1 MNEELTMLPVADIY
15 PHPDNPRKD
24 VGDVTE
30 LADSVKKR
38 GILQNLT
45 VMPGHWTNGEWSD
58 EGYTTL
64 IGHRRTAAAK
74 QAGIES
80 APCRIVTGL
89 TKNEQVSMML
99 EENMQ
104 RNDLTI
110 YEQAESFQ
118 LMLDLGDTVETLSDK
133 TGFSKATIYHRLNLA
148 KLDHDVIKEKEND
161 ESFQMSLKDM
171 YELEKIDDVKERNRI
186 LSKATSS
193 SNLKYEVERTVKE
206 RERKKFKEEILSKI
220 KELGI
225 PESTENIQW
234 NYSEYEKM
242 QVIELWDYEGAR
254 LEPIEDTEN
263 VYYRENGYYIYIC
276 RKKGA
281 DEIENEE
288 TEGAAVDPK
297 KKIDKQIDKQIDEKS
312 KCIEEYTQTIKE
324 KIQEFADMIYQ
335 EKIKIEDNRTDMQ
348 VIIRLCMKVGFE
360 NYDWETAC
368 GMIDENFCDY
378 DEDEDKEKISKI
390 MSMAKRL
397 PVTVHLIGNLIEAIK
412 WKTLWRS
419 WNNTLNIENATI
431 YMETYQE
438 LRRYGFQLEEDELK
452 ILKGTHPV
460 YTEIADLTKQKEELS

>member
-1 MNEELTMLPVADIY
+1 MSEELTMLPVADIY

-30 LADSVKKR
+30 LADSIAKR

-45 VMPGHWTNGEWSD
+45 VMPGHWMPDGEWSE

-74 QAGIES
+74 LTGIES

-89 TKNEQVSMML
+89 TKNEQISMML

-186 LSKATSS
+186 LSKAASS

-206 RERKKFKEEILSKI
+206 QERKKVKEEILSKV

-242 QVIELWDYEGAR
+242 QAIDLWNYVGAR

-276 RKKGA
+276 RKKDAAGENEDDGA
-281 DEIENEE
+281 GKSGRKKRQELIEEKGRRISEIEKNIKNKLEE
-288 TEGAAVDPK
+288 FVDML
-297 KKIDKQIDKQIDEKS
+297 
-312 KCIEEYTQTIKE
+312 YH
-324 KIQEFADMIYQ
+324 
-335 EKIKIEDNRTDMQ
+335 EKIKIEDNLTDMQ
-348 VIIRLCMKVGFE
+348 VMIRLCMEVGFE

-368 GMIDENFCDY
+368 GMIDENFYDY

-390 MSMAKRL
+390 MSLAKRL
-397 PVTVHLIGNLIEAIK
+397 PETVHLIGNLIEAIK
-412 WKTLWRS
+412 WKTLWQS
-419 WNNTLNIENATI
+419 WNNELDVENATI
-431 YMETYQE
+431 YMEVYKE

-452 ILKGTHPV
+452 ILKGTHTL

>member
-1 MNEELTMLPVADIY
+1 MSEELTMLPVADIY
-15 PHPDNPRKD
+15 PHPDNPRKE

-30 LADSVKKR
+30 LADSIAKR

-45 VMPGHWTNGEWSD
+45 VMPGHWMPDGEWS
-58 EGYTTL
+58 EVGYTTL

-89 TKNEQVSMML
+89 TKNEQISMML

-206 RERKKFKEEILSKI
+206 RERKRIKKEILSKI

-225 PESTENIQW
+225 PESKENIQW
-234 NYSEYEKM
+234 NYSEYEKL
-242 QVIELWDYEGAR
+242 QTIELWDYEGAR
-254 LEPIEDTEN
+254 LEPIEDTED
-263 VYYRENGYYIYIC
+263 VYYRDNETYIYIC
-276 RKKGA
+276 RKKGV
-281 DEIENEE
+281 EK
-288 TEGAAVDPK
+288 TEDAAVDPEE
-297 KKIDKQIDKQIDEKS
+297 KINKQIDEKS
-312 KCIEEYTQTIKE
+312 RLIAEYTQTIKE
-324 KIQEFADMIYQ
+324 KIQEFVDMLYH
-335 EKIKIEDNRTDMQ
+335 EKIKIEDNLTDMQ
-348 VIIRLCMKVGFE
+348 VIIRLCMEVGFE
-360 NYDWETAC
+360 NYGWEDAC
-368 GMIDENFCDY
+368 GMIDENFYDY
-378 DEDEDKEKISKI
+378 DEDEDKEKISKT

-412 WKTLWRS
+412 WKSLWQS
-419 WNNTLNIENATI
+419 WNNELNVENAII
-431 YMETYQE
+431 YLQACQE

-452 ILKGTHPV
+452 ILKGTHPL

>member
-1 MNEELTMLPVADIY
+1 MSEELTMLPVADIY

-118 LMLDLGDTVETLSDK
+118 LMLDLGDTVESLSEK
-133 TGFSKATIYHRLNLA
+133 TGFAKSTIYHRLNLA

-193 SNLKYEVERTVKE
+193 SDLKYEVERTVKE
-206 RERKKFKEEILSKI
+206 LERKRIKEEILSKI

-225 PESTENIQW
+225 QESTKNIQW
-234 NYSEYEKM
+234 DGEFETLQTIN
-242 QVIELWDYEGAR
+242 LWNPEEAR
-254 LEPIEDTEN
+254 FEPIEDTEDM
-263 VYYRENGYYIYIC
+263 YYRDNGYYIYIC
-276 RKKGA
+276 RKKGT
-281 DEIENEE
+281 DETENEE
-288 TEGAAVDPK
+288 TEDAAVDPEK
-297 KKIDKQIDKQIDEKS
+297 KIDKQIDEKS
-312 KCIEEYTQTIKE
+312 KCIAEFMNTIKE
-324 KIQEFADMIYQ
+324 KIQEFADMLYH

-348 VIIRLCMKVGFE
+348 VIIRLCMKVEFE
-360 NYDWETAC
+360 NYGWEDAC

-397 PVTVHLIGNLIEAIK
+397 PVTVHLIGNLIEAIR
-412 WKTLWRS
+412 WKTLWQD
-419 WNNTLNIENATI
+419 WNNVLCVENATI
-431 YMETYQE
+431 YMEVYQE

-452 ILKGTHPV
+452 ILKGTHPL

>member
-45 VMPGHWTNGEWSD
+45 VMPGRWTNGEWSD

-118 LMLDLGDTVETLSDK
+118 LMLDLGDTVESLSEK
-133 TGFSKATIYHRLNLA
+133 TGFAKSTIYHRLNLA

-193 SNLKYEVERTVKE
+193 SDLKYEVERTVKE
-206 RERKKFKEEILSKI
+206 LERKRIKEEILSKI

-225 PESTENIQW
+225 QESTKNIQW
-234 NYSEYEKM
+234 DGEFETLQTIN
-242 QVIELWDYEGAR
+242 LWNPEEAR
-254 LEPIEDTEN
+254 FEPIEDTEDM
-263 VYYRENGYYIYIC
+263 YYRDNGYYIYIC
-276 RKKGA
+276 RKKGT
-281 DEIENEE
+281 DETENEE
-288 TEGAAVDPK
+288 TEDAAVDPEK
-297 KKIDKQIDKQIDEKS
+297 KIDKQIDEKS
-312 KCIEEYTQTIKE
+312 KCIAEFMNTIKE
-324 KIQEFADMIYQ
+324 KIQEFVDMLYH
-335 EKIKIEDNRTDMQ
+335 EKIKIEDNLTDMQ
-348 VIIRLCMKVGFE
+348 VIIRLCMEVGFE

-368 GMIDENFCDY
+368 EMIDENFYDY

-390 MSMAKRL
+390 MSLAKRL
-397 PVTVHLIGNLIEAIK
+397 PETVHLIGNLIEAIK

-452 ILKGTHPV
+452 ILKGTHPM

>member
-118 LMLDLGDTVETLSDK
+118 LMLDLGDTVESLSEK
-133 TGFSKATIYHRLNLA
+133 TGFAKSTIYHRLNLA

-193 SNLKYEVERTVKE
+193 SDLKYEVERTVKE
-206 RERKKFKEEILSKI
+206 LERKRIKEEILSKI

-225 PESTENIQW
+225 QESTKNIQW
-234 NYSEYEKM
+234 DGEFETLQTIN
-242 QVIELWDYEGAR
+242 LWNPEEAR
-254 LEPIEDTEN
+254 FEPIEDTEDM
-263 VYYRENGYYIYIC
+263 YYRDNGYYIYIC
-276 RKKGA
+276 RKKGT
-281 DEIENEE
+281 DETENEE
-288 TEGAAVDPK
+288 TEGAAADPK
-297 KKIDKQIDKQIDEKS
+297 KKIEEKIDKQIDEKS

-324 KIQEFADMIYQ
+324 KIQEFADMLYH
-335 EKIKIEDNRTDMQ
+335 EKIKIEDNLTDMQ
-348 VIIRLCMKVGFE
+348 VIIRLCMEVGFE
-360 NYDWETAC
+360 DYGLEDAC

-412 WKTLWRS
+412 WKTLWQS

-452 ILKGTHPV
+452 ILKGTHPM

>member
-1 MNEELTMLPVADIY
+1 MSEELTMLPVADIY

-30 LADSVKKR
+30 LADSIAKR

-45 VMPGHWTNGEWSD
+45 VMPGHCMSDGEWSED
-58 EGYTTL
+58 GYTTL

-74 QAGIES
+74 LAGIES

-89 TKNEQVSMML
+89 TKNEQISMML

-193 SNLKYEVERTVKE
+193 SDLKYEVERTVKE
-206 RERKKFKEEILSKI
+206 LERKRIKEEILSKI

-225 PESTENIQW
+225 QESTKNIQW
-234 NYSEYEKM
+234 DGEFETLQTIN
-242 QVIELWDYEGAR
+242 LWNPEETR
-254 LEPIEDTEN
+254 FEPIEDIEDM
-263 VYYRENGYYIYIC
+263 YYRDNGYYIYIC
-276 RKKGA
+276 RKKGT
-281 DEIENEE
+281 DETENEE
-288 TEGAAVDPK
+288 TEDAAVDPEK
-297 KKIDKQIDKQIDEKS
+297 KIDKQIDEKS
-312 KCIEEYTQTIKE
+312 KCIAEFMNTIKE
-324 KIQEFADMIYQ
+324 KIQEFVDMLYH
-335 EKIKIEDNRTDMQ
+335 EKIKIEDNLTDMQ
-348 VIIRLCMKVGFE
+348 VMIRLCMEVGFE

-368 GMIDENFCDY
+368 GMIDENFYDY

-390 MSMAKRL
+390 MSLAKRL
-397 PVTVHLIGNLIEAIK
+397 PKTVHLIGNLIEAIK
-412 WKTLWRS
+412 WKTLWQS
-419 WNNTLNIENATI
+419 WNNTLDIENATI

-438 LRRYGFQLEEDELK
+438 LRRYGFQLEEDELN
-452 ILKGTHPV
+452 ILKGTHPL

>member
-1 MNEELTMLPVADIY
+1 MSEELTMLPVADIY

-89 TKNEQVSMML
+89 TKNEQISMML

-118 LMLDLGDTVETLSDK
+118 LMLDLGDTVESLSEK
-133 TGFSKATIYHRLNLA
+133 TGFAKSTIYHRLNLA
-148 KLDHDVIKEKEND
+148 KLDHDVIKKKEDD

-206 RERKKFKEEILSKI
+206 RERKKVKEEILSKI

-242 QVIELWDYEGAR
+242 QAIDLWNYVGAR

-281 DEIENEE
+281 AGENDDDAAGKSEREKRQELIEEKGRRISEIEKNIKNKLEE
-288 TEGAAVDPK
+288 FVDML
-297 KKIDKQIDKQIDEKS
+297 
-312 KCIEEYTQTIKE
+312 YH
-324 KIQEFADMIYQ
+324 
-335 EKIKIEDNRTDMQ
+335 EKIKIENNLTDMQ
-348 VIIRLCMKVGFE
+348 AIIRMCMEVGFE
-360 NYDWETAC
+360 YGWEDAC
-368 GMIDENFCDY
+368 GMIDENFYDY
-378 DEDEDKEKISKI
+378 DDDEDKEKISKI

-412 WKTLWRS
+412 EKTLWQS
-419 WNNTLNIENATI
+419 WNSTLNIENATI
-431 YMETYQE
+431 YMVIYPA
-438 LRRYGFQLEEDELK
+438 LKRYGFQLEEDELK
-452 ILKGTHPV
+452 ILKGTHPL
-460 YTEIADLTKQKEELS
+460 YTEIADLIKQKEELS

>member
-118 LMLDLGDTVETLSDK
+118 LMFDLGDTVESLSEK
-133 TGFSKATIYHRLNLA
+133 TGFAKSTIYHRLNLA

-193 SNLKYEVERTVKE
+193 SDLKYEVERTVKE
-206 RERKKFKEEILSKI
+206 LERKRIKEEILSKI

-225 PESTENIQW
+225 QESTKNIQW
-234 NYSEYEKM
+234 DGEFETLQTIN
-242 QVIELWDYEGAR
+242 LWNPEEAR
-254 LEPIEDTEN
+254 FEPIEDTEDM
-263 VYYRENGYYIYIC
+263 YYRDNGYYIYIC
-276 RKKGA
+276 RKKGT
-281 DEIENEE
+281 DETENEE
-288 TEGAAVDPK
+288 TEDAAVDPEK
-297 KKIDKQIDKQIDEKS
+297 KIDKQIDEKS
-312 KCIEEYTQTIKE
+312 KCIAEFMNTIKE
-324 KIQEFADMIYQ
+324 KIQEFVDMLYH
-335 EKIKIEDNRTDMQ
+335 EKIKIEDNLTDMQ
-348 VIIRLCMKVGFE
+348 VIIRLCMEVGFE

-368 GMIDENFCDY
+368 EMIDENFYDY

-390 MSMAKRL
+390 MSLAKRL
-397 PVTVHLIGNLIEAIK
+397 PETVHLIGNLIEAIK
-412 WKTLWRS
+412 WKTLWQS
-419 WNNTLNIENATI
+419 WNNELDVENATI
-431 YMETYQE
+431 YMEVYKE

-452 ILKGTHPV
+452 ILKGTHTL

>member
-1 MNEELTMLPVADIY
+1 MSEELTMLPVADIY

-30 LADSVKKR
+30 LADSIAKR

-45 VMPGHWTNGEWSD
+45 VMPGHWMPDGEWSED
-58 EGYTTL
+58 GYTTL

-74 QAGIES
+74 LAGIES

-118 LMLDLGDTVETLSDK
+118 LMLDLGDTVESLSEK
-133 TGFSKATIYHRLNLA
+133 TGFAKSTIYHRLNLA
-148 KLDHDVIKEKEND
+148 KLDHDVIKEKEDD

-171 YELEKIDDVKERNRI
+171 YELEKIDDVKERNQI

-206 RERKKFKEEILSKI
+206 RERKKVKEEIRSKL

-225 PESTENIQW
+225 PETTENIQW
-234 NYSEYEKM
+234 NYSEYERM
-242 QVIELWDYEGAR
+242 QVIDLWDYEGAR
-254 LEPIEDTEN
+254 LEPIENTEN
-263 VYYRENGYYIYIC
+263 VYYRDNGSDIYIC
-276 RKKGA
+276 RKKRT
-281 DEIENEE
+281 DE
-288 TEGAAVDPK
+288 TEDAAVDPEK
-297 KKIDKQIDKQIDEKS
+297 KIDKQIDEKS
-312 KCIEEYTQTIKE
+312 KCIAEFMNTIKE
-324 KIQEFADMIYQ
+324 KIQEFVDMLYH
-335 EKIKIEDNRTDMQ
+335 EKIKIEDNLTDMQ
-348 VIIRLCMKVGFE
+348 VMIRLCMEVGFE

-368 GMIDENFCDY
+368 VMIDENFYDY

-397 PVTVHLIGNLIEAIK
+397 PETVHIIGNLIEAIK
-412 WKTLWRS
+412 RKTLWQD
-419 WNNTLNIENATI
+419 WNNELDVENATI
-431 YMETYQE
+431 YMEVYKE

-452 ILKGTHPV
+452 ILKGTHTL

>member
-118 LMLDLGDTVETLSDK
+118 LMLDLGDTVESLSEK
-133 TGFSKATIYHRLNLA
+133 TGFAKSTIYHRLNLA

-193 SNLKYEVERTVKE
+193 SDLKYEVERTVKE
-206 RERKKFKEEILSKI
+206 LERKRIKEEILSKI

-225 PESTENIQW
+225 QESTKNIQW
-234 NYSEYEKM
+234 DGEFETLQTIN
-242 QVIELWDYEGAR
+242 LWNPEETR
-254 LEPIEDTEN
+254 FEPIEDTEDM
-263 VYYRENGYYIYIC
+263 YYRDNGYYIYIC
-276 RKKGA
+276 RKKGT
-281 DEIENEE
+281 DETENEE
-288 TEGAAVDPK
+288 TEDAAVDPEK
-297 KKIDKQIDKQIDEKS
+297 KIDKQIDEKS
-312 KCIEEYTQTIKE
+312 KCIAEFMNTIKE
-324 KIQEFADMIYQ
+324 KIQEFVDMLYH
-335 EKIKIEDNRTDMQ
+335 EKIKIEDNLTDMQ
-348 VIIRLCMKVGFE
+348 VIIRLCMEVGFE

-368 GMIDENFCDY
+368 EMIDENFYDY

-390 MSMAKRL
+390 MSLAKRL
-397 PVTVHLIGNLIEAIK
+397 PETVHLIGNLIEAIK
-412 WKTLWRS
+412 WKTLWQS
-419 WNNTLNIENATI
+419 WNNELDVENATI
-431 YMETYQE
+431 YMEVYKE

-452 ILKGTHPV
+452 ILKGTHTL

>member
-118 LMLDLGDTVETLSDK
+118 LMLDLGDTVETLSNK

-171 YELEKIDDVKERNRI
+171 YELEKIEDVKERNRI

-193 SNLKYEVERTVKE
+193 SDLKYEVERTVKE
-206 RERKKFKEEILSKI
+206 LERKRIKEEILSKI

-225 PESTENIQW
+225 QESTKNIQW
-234 NYSEYEKM
+234 DGEFETLQTIN
-242 QVIELWDYEGAR
+242 LWNPEEAR
-254 LEPIEDTEN
+254 FEPIEDTEDM
-263 VYYRENGYYIYIC
+263 YYRDNGYYIYIC
-276 RKKGA
+276 RKKGT
-281 DEIENEE
+281 DETENEE
-288 TEGAAVDPK
+288 IEDAAVDPEK
-297 KKIDKQIDKQIDEKS
+297 KIDKQIDEKS
-312 KCIEEYTQTIKE
+312 KCIAEFMNTIKE
-324 KIQEFADMIYQ
+324 KIQEFVDMLYH
-335 EKIKIEDNRTDMQ
+335 EKIKIEDNLTDMQ
-348 VIIRLCMKVGFE
+348 VMIRLCMEVGFE
-360 NYDWETAC
+360 NYDWEYAC
-368 GMIDENFCDY
+368 VMIDENFYDY
-378 DEDEDKEKISKI
+378 DEDEDKEKIFKI
-390 MSMAKRL
+390 MSLAKRL
-397 PVTVHLIGNLIEAIK
+397 PETVHLIGNLIEAIK
-412 WKTLWRS
+412 WKTLWQS
-419 WNNTLNIENATI
+419 WNNELDVENATI
-431 YMETYQE
+431 YLKVYQE

-452 ILKGTHPV
+452 ILKGTHTL

>member
-1 MNEELTMLPVADIY
+1 MSEELTMLPVADIY

-30 LADSVKKR
+30 LADSIAKR

-45 VMPGHWTNGEWSD
+45 VMPGHWMPDGEWSED
-58 EGYTTL
+58 GYTTL

-74 QAGIES
+74 LAGIES

-89 TKNEQVSMML
+89 TKNEQISMML

-118 LMLDLGDTVETLSDK
+118 LMLDLGDTVESLSEK
-133 TGFSKATIYHRLNLA
+133 TGFAKSTIYHRLNLA

-206 RERKKFKEEILSKI
+206 RERKKLKEEILSKV

-242 QVIELWDYEGAR
+242 QVIDLWDYEGAR

-263 VYYRENGYYIYIC
+263 VYYRESAYYIYIC

-281 DEIENEE
+281 DETENEE
-288 TEGAAVDPK
+288 TEDAAVDPEEK
-297 KKIDKQIDKQIDEKS
+297 IDKQIDEKS

-324 KIQEFADMIYQ
+324 KMQEFVDMLYH
-335 EKIKIEDNRTDMQ
+335 EKIKVEDNLTDMQ
-348 VIIRLCMKVGFE
+348 VIIRLCMKARFE
-360 NYDWETAC
+360 IYGWEDAC

-378 DEDEDKEKISKI
+378 DEDDDKEKISKI

-397 PVTVHLIGNLIEAIK
+397 PVTVHLIGNLIDAMR
-412 WKTLWRS
+412 WKTLWQSR
-419 WNNTLNIENATI
+419 NNTLNIENATI

-452 ILKGTHPV
+452 ILKGTHPL

>member
-1 MNEELTMLPVADIY
+1 MSEELTMLPVADIY

-30 LADSVKKR
+30 LADSIAKR

-45 VMPGHWTNGEWSD
+45 VMPGHWMPDGEWSED
-58 EGYTTL
+58 GYTTL

-74 QAGIES
+74 LAGIGS
-80 APCRIVTGL
+80 APCRIVIGL
-89 TKNEQVSMML
+89 NKNEQISMML

-171 YELEKIDDVKERNRI
+171 YELEKID
-186 LSKATSS
+186 
-193 SNLKYEVERTVKE
+193 
-206 RERKKFKEEILSKI
+206 
-220 KELGI
+220 
-225 PESTENIQW
+225 
-234 NYSEYEKM
+234 
-242 QVIELWDYEGAR
+242 
-254 LEPIEDTEN
+254 
-263 VYYRENGYYIYIC
+263 
-276 RKKGA
+276 
-281 DEIENEE
+281 
-288 TEGAAVDPK
+288 
-297 KKIDKQIDKQIDEKS
+297 KQIDEKS

-324 KIQEFADMIYQ
+324 KIQEFTDMLYH
-335 EKIKIEDNRTDMQ
+335 EKIKIEDNLTDMQ
-348 VIIRLCMKVGFE
+348 VIIRLCMEVGFE
-360 NYDWETAC
+360 DYGLEDAC
-368 GMIDENFCDY
+368 GMIDENFYDY
-378 DEDEDKEKISKI
+378 DEDEDEDKEKISKI

-412 WKTLWRS
+412 RKRLWQS

-431 YMETYQE
+431 YMEAYQE
-438 LRRYGFQLEEDELK
+438 LRRYGFKLEEDELK
-452 ILKGTHPV
+452 ILKGTHPL

>member
-118 LMLDLGDTVETLSDK
+118 LMLDLGDTVESLSEK
-133 TGFSKATIYHRLNLA
+133 TGFAKSTIYHRLNLA

-193 SNLKYEVERTVKE
+193 SDLKYEVERTVKE
-206 RERKKFKEEILSKI
+206 LERKRIKEEILSKI

-225 PESTENIQW
+225 QESTKNIQW
-234 NYSEYEKM
+234 DGEFETLQTIN
-242 QVIELWDYEGAR
+242 LWNPEEAR
-254 LEPIEDTEN
+254 FEPIEDTEDM
-263 VYYRENGYYIYIC
+263 YYRDNGYYIYIC
-276 RKKGA
+276 RKKGT
-281 DEIENEE
+281 DETENEE
-288 TEGAAVDPK
+288 TEDAAVDPEK
-297 KKIDKQIDKQIDEKS
+297 KIDKQIDEKS
-312 KCIEEYTQTIKE
+312 KCIAEFMNTIKE
-324 KIQEFADMIYQ
+324 KIQEFVDMLYH
-335 EKIKIEDNRTDMQ
+335 EKIKIEDNLTDMQ
-348 VIIRLCMKVGFE
+348 VIIRLCMEVGFE

-368 GMIDENFCDY
+368 EMIDENFYDY

-390 MSMAKRL
+390 MSLAKRL
-397 PVTVHLIGNLIEAIK
+397 PETVHLIGNLIEAIK
-412 WKTLWRS
+412 WKTLWQS
-419 WNNTLNIENATI
+419 WNNELDVENATI
-431 YMETYQE
+431 YMEVYKE

-452 ILKGTHPV
+452 ILKGTHTL
-460 YTEIADLTKQKEELS
+460 YTEIADLTKQKEELSRP

>member
-1 MNEELTMLPVADIY
+1 MSEELTMLPVADIY

-30 LADSVKKR
+30 LADSIAKR

-45 VMPGHWTNGEWSD
+45 VMPGHWMPDGEWSE

-74 QAGIES
+74 LTGIES

-118 LMLDLGDTVETLSDK
+118 LMLDLGDTVESLSEK
-133 TGFSKATIYHRLNLA
+133 TGFAKSTIYHRLNLA
-148 KLDHDVIKEKEND
+148 KLDHDVIKEKEDD

-186 LSKATSS
+186 LSKAASS

-206 RERKKFKEEILSKI
+206 QERKKVKEEILSKV

-242 QVIELWDYEGAR
+242 QAIDLWNYVGAR

-276 RKKGA
+276 RKKDAAGENEDDGA
-281 DEIENEE
+281 GKSGRKKRQELIEEKGRRISEIEKNIKNKLEE
-288 TEGAAVDPK
+288 FVDML
-297 KKIDKQIDKQIDEKS
+297 
-312 KCIEEYTQTIKE
+312 YH
-324 KIQEFADMIYQ
+324 
-335 EKIKIEDNRTDMQ
+335 EKIKIENNLTDMQ
-348 VIIRLCMKVGFE
+348 VIIRLCMEVEFE
-360 NYDWETAC
+360 NYGWEDAC

-412 WKTLWRS
+412 WKTLWKS
-419 WNNTLNIENATI
+419 WNNELNVENATI
-431 YMETYQE
+431 YMEVYKE

-452 ILKGTHPV
+452 ILKGTHPL
-460 YTEIADLTKQKEELS
+460 YTEIADLIKQKEELS

>member
-118 LMLDLGDTVETLSDK
+118 LMLDLGDTVESLSEK
-133 TGFSKATIYHRLNLA
+133 TGFAKSTIYHRLNLA

-193 SNLKYEVERTVKE
+193 SDLKYEVERTVKE
-206 RERKKFKEEILSKI
+206 LERKRIKEEILSKI

-225 PESTENIQW
+225 QESTKNIQW
-234 NYSEYEKM
+234 DGEFETLQTIN
-242 QVIELWDYEGAR
+242 LWNPEEAR
-254 LEPIEDTEN
+254 FEPIEDTEDM
-263 VYYRENGYYIYIC
+263 YYRDNGYYIYIC
-276 RKKGA
+276 RKKGT
-281 DEIENEE
+281 DETENEE
-288 TEGAAVDPK
+288 TEDAAVDPEK
-297 KKIDKQIDKQIDEKS
+297 KIDKQIDEKS
-312 KCIEEYTQTIKE
+312 KCIAEFMNTIKE
-324 KIQEFADMIYQ
+324 KIQEFVDMLYH
-335 EKIKIEDNRTDMQ
+335 EKIKIEDNLTDMQ
-348 VIIRLCMKVGFE
+348 VIIRLCMEVGFE

-368 GMIDENFCDY
+368 EMIDENFYDY

-390 MSMAKRL
+390 MSLAKRL
-397 PVTVHLIGNLIEAIK
+397 PETVHLIGNLIEAIK
-412 WKTLWRS
+412 WKTLWQS
-419 WNNTLNIENATI
+419 WNNELDVENATI

-452 ILKGTHPV
+452 ILKGTHTL

>member
-1 MNEELTMLPVADIY
+1 MSEELTMLPVADIY

-30 LADSVKKR
+30 LADSIAKR

-45 VMPGHWTNGEWSD
+45 VMPGHWMPDGEWSE

-74 QAGIES
+74 LTGIES

-89 TKNEQVSMML
+89 TKNEQISMML

-186 LSKATSS
+186 LSKAASS

-206 RERKKFKEEILSKI
+206 QERKKVKEEILSKV

-242 QVIELWDYEGAR
+242 QAIDLWNYVGAR

-276 RKKGA
+276 RKKDAAGENEDDGA
-281 DEIENEE
+281 GKSGRKKRQELIEEKGRRISEIEKNIKNKLEE
-288 TEGAAVDPK
+288 FVDML
-297 KKIDKQIDKQIDEKS
+297 
-312 KCIEEYTQTIKE
+312 YH
-324 KIQEFADMIYQ
+324 
-335 EKIKIEDNRTDMQ
+335 EKIKIEDNLTDMQ
-348 VIIRLCMKVGFE
+348 VMIRLCMEVGFE

-368 GMIDENFCDY
+368 GMIDENFYDY

-390 MSMAKRL
+390 MSLAKRL
-397 PVTVHLIGNLIEAIK
+397 PETVHLIGNLIEAIK
-412 WKTLWRS
+412 WKTLWQS
-419 WNNTLNIENATI
+419 WNNELDVENVTI
-431 YMETYQE
+431 YMEVYKE

-452 ILKGTHPV
+452 ILKGTHTL

>member
-118 LMLDLGDTVETLSDK
+118 LMLDLGDTVETLSNK

-171 YELEKIDDVKERNRI
+171 YELEKIEDVKERNRI

-193 SNLKYEVERTVKE
+193 SDLKYEVERTVKE
-206 RERKKFKEEILSKI
+206 LERKRIKEEILSKI

-225 PESTENIQW
+225 QESTKNIQW
-234 NYSEYEKM
+234 DGEFETLQTIN
-242 QVIELWDYEGAR
+242 LWNPEEAR
-254 LEPIEDTEN
+254 FEPIEDTEDM
-263 VYYRENGYYIYIC
+263 YYRDNGYYIYIC
-276 RKKGA
+276 RKKGT
-281 DEIENEE
+281 DETENEE
-288 TEGAAVDPK
+288 IEDAAVDPEK
-297 KKIDKQIDKQIDEKS
+297 KIDKQIDEKS
-312 KCIEEYTQTIKE
+312 KCIAEFMNTIKE
-324 KIQEFADMIYQ
+324 KIQEFVDMLYH
-335 EKIKIEDNRTDMQ
+335 EKIKIEDNLTDMQ
-348 VIIRLCMKVGFE
+348 VMIRLCMEVGFE

-368 GMIDENFCDY
+368 VMIDENFYDY

-390 MSMAKRL
+390 MSLAKRL
-397 PVTVHLIGNLIEAIK
+397 PETVHLIGNLIEAIRC
-412 WKTLWRS
+412 KTLWQS
-419 WNNTLNIENATI
+419 WNNELDVENATI
-431 YMETYQE
+431 YMEVYKE

-452 ILKGTHPV
+452 ILKGTHPL

>member
-89 TKNEQVSMML
+89 TKNEQISMML

-118 LMLDLGDTVETLSDK
+118 LMLDLGDTVESLSEK
-133 TGFSKATIYHRLNLA
+133 TGFAKSTIYHRLNLA

-225 PESTENIQW
+225 PEST
-234 NYSEYEKM
+234 
-242 QVIELWDYEGAR
+242 
-254 LEPIEDTEN
+254 DTEN
-263 VYYRENGYYIYIC
+263 VYYRDNGYYIYIC

-288 TEGAAVDPK
+288 TAETEDAAVDPEK
-297 KKIDKQIDKQIDEKS
+297 KIDKQIDEKS
-312 KCIEEYTQTIKE
+312 KCIAEFMNTIKE
-324 KIQEFADMIYQ
+324 KIQEFVDMLYH
-335 EKIKIEDNRTDMQ
+335 EKIKIEDNLTDMQ
-348 VIIRLCMKVGFE
+348 VMIRLCMEVGFE

-368 GMIDENFCDY
+368 GMIDENFYDY

-390 MSMAKRL
+390 MSLAKRL
-397 PVTVHLIGNLIEAIK
+397 PETVHLIGNLIEAIK
-412 WKTLWRS
+412 WKTLWQS
-419 WNNTLNIENATI
+419 WNNELDVENATI
-431 YMETYQE
+431 YMEVYQE

-452 ILKGTHPV
+452 ILKGTHPM

>member
-1 MNEELTMLPVADIY
+1 MSEELTMLPVADIY

-30 LADSVKKR
+30 LADSIAKR

-45 VMPGHWTNGEWSD
+45 VMPGHWMPDGEWSED
-58 EGYTTL
+58 GYTTL

-74 QAGIES
+74 LAGIES

-89 TKNEQVSMML
+89 TKNEQISMML

-206 RERKKFKEEILSKI
+206 RERKKVKEEILSKV

-242 QVIELWDYEGAR
+242 QVIDLWDYEGAR

-281 DEIENEE
+281 AGENEDDAAGKSEREKRQELIEEKGRRISEIEKNIKNKLEE
-288 TEGAAVDPK
+288 FVDML
-297 KKIDKQIDKQIDEKS
+297 
-312 KCIEEYTQTIKE
+312 YH
-324 KIQEFADMIYQ
+324 
-335 EKIKIEDNRTDMQ
+335 EKIKIENNLTDMQ
-348 VIIRLCMKVGFE
+348 VIIRMCMEVGFE
-360 NYDWETAC
+360 NYDWEDAC

-378 DEDEDKEKISKI
+378 DEDDDKEKISKI

-397 PVTVHLIGNLIEAIK
+397 PVTVHLIGELIEAIK
-412 WKTLWRS
+412 WETLWQS

-452 ILKGTHPV
+452 ILKGTHPL

>member
-1 MNEELTMLPVADIY
+1 MSEELTMLPVADIY
-15 PHPDNPRKD
+15 PHPDNPRKE

-30 LADSVKKR
+30 LADSIAKR

-45 VMPGHWTNGEWSD
+45 VMPGHWMPDGEWSED
-58 EGYTTL
+58 GYTTL

-89 TKNEQVSMML
+89 TKNEQISMML

-206 RERKKFKEEILSKI
+206 LERKRIKEEILSKI

-225 PESTENIQW
+225 PESKQNIQW
-234 NYSEYEKM
+234 NYSEYEKL
-242 QVIELWDYEGAR
+242 QTIDLWNYEGAR
-254 LEPIEDTEN
+254 LEPIEDTED
-263 VYYRENGYYIYIC
+263 VYYRDNGYYIYIC
-276 RKKGA
+276 RKKSVE
-281 DEIENEE
+281 EIEDEE
-288 TEGAAVDPK
+288 TEDAAVDPEER
-297 KKIDKQIDKQIDEKS
+297 IDKQIDEKS
-312 KCIEEYTQTIKE
+312 RCIGEYTRTIKE
-324 KIQEFADMIYQ
+324 KIQEFADMLYR
-335 EKIKIEDNRTDMQ
+335 EKIKIEDNLTDMQ

-360 NYDWETAC
+360 NYGWEDAC
-368 GMIDENFCDY
+368 GMIDEDFCDY
-378 DEDEDKEKISKI
+378 DEDEDKEKISKT

-412 WKTLWRS
+412 WKTLWQD
-419 WNNTLNIENATI
+419 WNNVLCVEHAII
-431 YMETYQE
+431 YLQACQE

-452 ILKGTHPV
+452 ILKGTHPL

>member
-1 MNEELTMLPVADIY
+1 MSEELTMLPVADIY

-30 LADSVKKR
+30 LADSIAKR

-45 VMPGHWTNGEWSD
+45 VMPGHWMPDGEWSE

-74 QAGIES
+74 LTGIES

-89 TKNEQVSMML
+89 TKNEQISMML

-186 LSKATSS
+186 LSKAASS

-206 RERKKFKEEILSKI
+206 QERKKVKEEILSKV

-242 QVIELWDYEGAR
+242 QAIDLWNYVGAR

-276 RKKGA
+276 RKKDAAGENEDDGA
-281 DEIENEE
+281 GKSGRKKRQELIEEKGRRISEIEKNIKNKLEE
-288 TEGAAVDPK
+288 FVDML
-297 KKIDKQIDKQIDEKS
+297 
-312 KCIEEYTQTIKE
+312 YH
-324 KIQEFADMIYQ
+324 
-335 EKIKIEDNRTDMQ
+335 EKIKIEDNLTDMQ
-348 VIIRLCMKVGFE
+348 VMIRLCMEVGFE

-368 GMIDENFCDY
+368 GMIDENFYDY

-390 MSMAKRL
+390 MSLAKRL
-397 PVTVHLIGNLIEAIK
+397 PETVHLIGNLIEAIK
-412 WKTLWRS
+412 WKTLWQS
-419 WNNTLNIENATI
+419 WNNELDVENATI
-431 YMETYQE
+431 
-438 LRRYGFQLEEDELK
+438 
-452 ILKGTHPV
+452 
-460 YTEIADLTKQKEELS
+460 

>member
-118 LMLDLGDTVETLSDK
+118 LMLDLGDTVESLSEK
-133 TGFSKATIYHRLNLA
+133 TGFAKSTIYHRLNLA
-148 KLDHDVIKEKEND
+148 KLDHDVIKEKEDD

-206 RERKKFKEEILSKI
+206 RERKKVKEEILSKI

-242 QVIELWDYEGAR
+242 QAIDLWNYVGAR

-281 DEIENEE
+281 AGKSEREKRQELIEEKGRRISEIEKNIKNKLEE
-288 TEGAAVDPK
+288 FVDML
-297 KKIDKQIDKQIDEKS
+297 
-312 KCIEEYTQTIKE
+312 YH
-324 KIQEFADMIYQ
+324 
-335 EKIKIEDNRTDMQ
+335 EKIKIENNLTDMQ
-348 VIIRLCMKVGFE
+348 VIIRMCMEVGFE
-360 NYDWETAC
+360 YGWEDAC
-368 GMIDENFCDY
+368 EMIDENFYDY
-378 DEDEDKEKISKI
+378 DDDEDKEKISKI

-412 WKTLWRS
+412 EKTLWQS
-419 WNNTLNIENATI
+419 WNSTLNIENATI

-452 ILKGTHPV
+452 ILKGTHPM

>member
-30 LADSVKKR
+30 LADSIAKR

-45 VMPGHWTNGEWSD
+45 VMPGHWMPDGEWSED
-58 EGYTTL
+58 GYTTL

-74 QAGIES
+74 LTGIES

-89 TKNEQVSMML
+89 TKNEQISMML

-171 YELEKIDDVKERNRI
+171 YELEKIDDVKERNQI

-281 DEIENEE
+281 DEIESEE

-297 KKIDKQIDKQIDEKS
+297 KKIDKKIDEKS

-324 KIQEFADMIYQ
+324 KIQEFADMLYH

-378 DEDEDKEKISKI
+378 DEDEDKEKIFKI

-412 WKTLWRS
+412 WKTLWQD
-419 WNNTLNIENATI
+419 WNNVLCVENATI
-431 YMETYQE
+431 YLKVYQE

-452 ILKGTHPV
+452 ILKGTHPL

>member
-1 MNEELTMLPVADIY
+1 MSEELTMLPVADIY

-30 LADSVKKR
+30 LADSIAKR

-45 VMPGHWTNGEWSD
+45 VMPGHWMPDGEWSE

-74 QAGIES
+74 LTGIES

-89 TKNEQVSMML
+89 TKNEQISMML

-186 LSKATSS
+186 LSKAASS

-206 RERKKFKEEILSKI
+206 QERKKVKEEILSKV

-242 QVIELWDYEGAR
+242 QAIDLWNYVGAR

-276 RKKGA
+276 RKKDAAGENEDDGA
-281 DEIENEE
+281 GKSGRKKRQELIEEKGRRISEIEKNIKNKLEE
-288 TEGAAVDPK
+288 FVDML
-297 KKIDKQIDKQIDEKS
+297 
-312 KCIEEYTQTIKE
+312 YH
-324 KIQEFADMIYQ
+324 
-335 EKIKIEDNRTDMQ
+335 EKIKIENNLTDMQ
-348 VIIRLCMKVGFE
+348 VIIRLCMEVEFE
-360 NYDWETAC
+360 NYGWEDAC

-412 WKTLWRS
+412 WKTLWKS
-419 WNNTLNIENATI
+419 WNNELNVENATI
-431 YMETYQE
+431 YMEVYKE

-452 ILKGTHPV
+452 ILKGTHPL